1 MAKKPK
7 VKVSVEIFDMTKA
20 YTKFV
25 EKGIGMGL
33 RRGGIE
39 MEKDIKK
46 SMSKKYPPKAGWK
59 RSKRQKYPPSTPFNP
74 PAVQTGALRA
84 SIGSQVVYRA
94 GGKTDQI
101 VLRVGT
107 EDIKY
112 AIWLDQGDDVYD
124 VWFEARPFVGPES
137 ATYQK
142 FITGGALM
150 KSVEA
155 IWKKMLSKKKNLGK
169 GKKV

>member
-1 MAKKPK
+1 MAKSKI
-7 VKVSVEIFDMTKA
+7 KVSVEIYDMTKA
-20 YTKFV
+20 YVKFV

-46 SMSKKYPPKAGWK
+46 GMKKGKAIRTRGKGGKFSKST
-59 RSKRQKYPPSTPFNP
+59 RRETSKPGEP

-84 SIGSQVVYRA
+84 SIGSEVVYRA
-94 GGKTDQI
+94 GGKTDEI

-107 EDIKY
+107 ENIKY
-112 AIWLDQGDDVYD
+112 AYWLDQGTDDGTLQP
-124 VWFEARPFVGPES
+124 RPFVGPDS
-137 ATYQK
+137 PTFKK
-142 FITGGALM
+142 FITGGELM
-150 KSVEA
+150 KSVEE